1 MDRDSEILV
10 IVRKYLGLKS
20 LRMKG
25 SDSVDIKQI
34 PVWDLKDA
42 LVAAYNAGKES
53 RSN

>member
-25 SDSVDIKQI
+25 SDSIDIKQI

-42 LVAAYNAGKES
+42 LIAAYNAGKAS
-53 RSN
+53 RSD